1 MKIVSILVLLFLLSA
16 FAIGVGLQD
25 SDSEIID
32 SSIDNASLVIEN
44 ISFDYPTL
52 EDVPNSKGIFKIVES
67 GVKFVGVLGI
77 ETMRT
82 GIYFGKDNPGY
93 FTPEFILKIIKLIV
107 VLVIVSL
114 LIKPTFYV
122 LVFIVMGLIWIID
135 YIKRKKFTNTK
146 TGEQE

>member
-25 SDSEIID
+25 SDSKIID